1 MPCLSSSVF
10 SALKASISVS
20 KVESQLAVPL
30 TITTFLDSSVV
41 SWPKGSAVCTGA
53 GVAAAAGGGAA
64 GLGEALAAG
73 EGEVAGDAAGDVEGL
88 GEALAA
94 GEGMATGAA
103 LAAGA
108 GEADGAGEGLAD
120 AAGAGLGVWASVAD
134 RPNDKAA
141 AGISAAKARRRNLN
155 IFILPNSLSAMALRP
170 RGLNPAARP
179 GCANF
184 AVLTRERRIRPMT
197 DASWQ
202 RPGSCRQI
210 TGQEGQGSPYKAG
223 EIREFS

>member
-1 MPCLSSSVF
+1 MIIELPAGLIPCLSSSVF

-20 KVESQLAVPL
+20 KAESQLAVPL
-30 TITTFLDSSVV
+30 TITTFLDSSVA

-73 EGEVAGDAAGDVEGL
+73 EDDVAGDIEGL

-94 GEGMATGAA
+94 GVATGAA
-103 LAAGA
+103 LAAGE
-108 GEADGAGEGLAD
+108 GEADGAGDGLAD

-155 IFILPNSLSAMALRP
+155 IFILPNSLSAKALHP
-170 RGLNPAARP
+170 RSLNPAACP
-179 GCANF
+179 GSRELRRSN
-184 AVLTRERRIRPMT
+184 TRAPNSSHDRCVMA
-197 DASWQ
+197 ASWLSAANHWP
-202 RPGSCRQI
+202 RGPRI
-210 TGQEGQGSPYKAG
+210 A
-223 EIREFS
+223 I

>member
-20 KVESQLAVPL
+20 KAESQLAVPL

-41 SWPKGSAVCTGA
+41 SCPNGSAVCTGA
-53 GVAAAAGGGAA
+53 GVAAAAGGEA

-73 EGEVAGDAAGDVEGL
+73 EGAGDAAGDVEGL

-94 GEGMATGAA
+94 GEGVATGAA
-103 LAAGA
+103 LAAGE

-155 IFILPNSLSAMALRP
+155 IFILPNSLSAKALRP
-170 RGLNPAARP
+170 RGLNPAACP
-179 GCANF
+179 GSREFRRSN
-184 AVLTRERRIRPMT
+184 TRAPNSSHDRCVMA
-197 DASWQ
+197 ASWLLSANHWP
-202 RPGSCRQI
+202 RGPRI
-210 TGQEGQGSPYKAG
+210 A
-223 EIREFS
+223 I

>member
-20 KVESQLAVPL
+20 KAESQLAVPL

-41 SWPKGSAVCTGA
+41 SCPNGSAVCTGA
-53 GVAAAAGGGAA
+53 GVAAAAGGEA

-73 EGEVAGDAAGDVEGL
+73 EGAGDAAGDVEGL

-94 GEGMATGAA
+94 GEGVATGAA
-103 LAAGA
+103 LAAGE

-155 IFILPNSLSAMALRP
+155 IFILPNSLSAKALHP
-170 RGLNPAARP
+170 RGLNPAACP
-179 GCANF
+179 GSRELRRSN
-184 AVLTRERRIRPMT
+184 TRAPNSSHDRCVMA
-197 DASWQ
+197 ASWLSAANHWP
-202 RPGSCRQI
+202 RGPRI
-210 TGQEGQGSPYKAG
+210 A
-223 EIREFS
+223 I

>member
-20 KVESQLAVPL
+20 KAESQLAVPL
-30 TITTFLDSSVV
+30 TITTFLGSSVV
-41 SWPKGSAVCTGA
+41 SCPNGSAVCTGA
-53 GVAAAAGGGAA
+53 GVAAAAGGGT
-64 GLGEALAAG
+64 GLGEGLAA
-73 EGEVAGDAAGDVEGL
+73 GEVAGDAAGDVEGL

-94 GEGMATGAA
+94 GEGVATGAA
-103 LAAGA
+103 LAAGE

-120 AAGAGLGVWASVAD
+120 AAGAGLGGWPRVAE

-155 IFILPNSLSAMALRP
+155 IFILPNSLSAKALRP
-170 RGLNPAARP
+170 RGLNPAACP

-184 AVLTRERRIRPMT
+184 AVLTRQLRIRPMT

>member
-20 KVESQLAVPL
+20 KAESQLAVPL
-30 TITTFLDSSVV
+30 TIKTFLDSSVV

-53 GVAAAAGGGAA
+53 GVAAAAGGGVA
-64 GLGEALAAG
+64 GLGDALAAG
-73 EGEVAGDAAGDVEGL
+73 EGEVAGDVAGL
-88 GEALAA
+88 GVALAA
-94 GEGMATGAA
+94 GEGVATGAA

-134 RPNDKAA
+134 RLNDKAA
-141 AGISAAKARRRNLN
+141 AGISAAKTRRRNLN

-170 RGLNPAARP
+170 RGLNPAACP

>member
-20 KVESQLAVPL
+20 KAESQLAVPL
-30 TITTFLDSSVV
+30 TITTFLGSSVV

-53 GVAAAAGGGAA
+53 GVAAAAGGGVA
-64 GLGEALAAG
+64 GLGDALAAGGGEGAGDVAGLGVSLAAG
-73 EGEVAGDAAGDVEGL
+73 EGV
-88 GEALAA
+88 
-94 GEGMATGAA
+94 ATGAA

-155 IFILPNSLSAMALRP
+155 ILFSPIAYPPRPYVPEALTRP
-170 RGLNPAARP
+170 HVPDR
-179 GCANF
+179 ANF
-184 AVLTRERRIRPMT
+184 A
-197 DASWQ
+197 
-202 RPGSCRQI
+202 
-210 TGQEGQGSPYKAG
+210 
-223 EIREFS
+223 

>member
-1 MPCLSSSVF
+1 
-10 SALKASISVS
+10 
-20 KVESQLAVPL
+20 VPL
-30 TITTFLDSSVV
+30 TITTFLGSSVV

-73 EGEVAGDAAGDVEGL
+73 EGEVAGEVAGF

-94 GEGMATGAA
+94 GEGVATGAA

-134 RPNDKAA
+134 RLNDKAA
-141 AGISAAKARRRNLN
+141 AGISAAKTRRRNLN
-155 IFILPNSLSAMALRP
+155 IFILPNSLSAKALRP
-170 RGLNPAARP
+170 RSLSPAACP
-179 GCANF
+179 GSRELRRSN
-184 AVLTRERRIRPMT
+184 TRAPNSSHDRCVMA
-197 DASWQ
+197 ASWLLSANHWP
-202 RPGSCRQI
+202 RGPRI
-210 TGQEGQGSPYKAG
+210 A
-223 EIREFS
+223 I

>member
-1 MPCLSSSVF
+1 MPCLSNSVF

-20 KVESQLAVPL
+20 KAESQLAVPL
-30 TITTFLDSSVV
+30 TITTFLGSSVV

-73 EGEVAGDAAGDVEGL
+73 EGAGDAPGDIEGL

-94 GEGMATGAA
+94 GEGVATGAA
-103 LAAGA
+103 LAAGE

-134 RPNDKAA
+134 RPNDKAT
-141 AGISAAKARRRNLN
+141 AGITAAKARRRNLN
-155 IFILPNSLSAMALRP
+155 ILFSPIAYPPKPYVPEAL
-170 RGLNPAARP
+170 
-179 GCANF
+179 
-184 AVLTRERRIRPMT
+184 
-197 DASWQ
+197 
-202 RPGSCRQI
+202 
-210 TGQEGQGSPYKAG
+210 
-223 EIREFS
+223 

>member
-20 KVESQLAVPL
+20 KAESQLAVPL
-30 TITTFLDSSVV
+30 TIKTFLDSSVV

-53 GVAAAAGGGAA
+53 GVAAAAGGGVA
-64 GLGEALAAG
+64 GLGDALAAG
-73 EGEVAGDAAGDVEGL
+73 EGEVAGDVAGL
-88 GEALAA
+88 GVALAA
-94 GEGMATGAA
+94 GEGVATGAA
-103 LAAGA
+103 LAAGE

-155 IFILPNSLSAMALRP
+155 IFILPNSLSAKALRP
-170 RGLNPAARP
+170 RGLNPAACP
-179 GCANF
+179 GSREFRRSN
-184 AVLTRERRIRPMT
+184 TRAPNSSHDRCVMA
-197 DASWQ
+197 ASWLLSANHWP
-202 RPGSCRQI
+202 RGPRI
-210 TGQEGQGSPYKAG
+210 A
-223 EIREFS
+223 I

>member
-20 KVESQLAVPL
+20 KAESQLAVPL
-30 TITTFLDSSVV
+30 TITTFLGSSVV

-73 EGEVAGDAAGDVEGL
+73 EVAGDAAGDVEGL

-94 GEGMATGAA
+94 GEGVATGAA
-103 LAAGA
+103 LAAGE

-155 IFILPNSLSAMALRP
+155 IFILPNSLSAKALRP
-170 RGLNPAARP
+170 RGLNPAACP
-179 GCANF
+179 GSREFRRSN
-184 AVLTRERRIRPMT
+184 TRAPNSSHDRCVMA
-197 DASWQ
+197 ASWLLSANHWPS
-202 RPGSCRQI
+202 RP
-210 TGQEGQGSPYKAG
+210 GSPYKAG